1 MGHLMITI
9 YSEDGITVTQQ
20 FREPP
25 KLHWIQD
32 GPNEGRFVPADLDA
46 GYYPQTKV
54 KRPSVDYAR
63 SVVRSGDAFTE
74 VWTFD
79 QDLADRRIQA
89 AAEQAE
95 QERVARRI
103 GGTVQALKRMNQDV
117 GEMSNA
123 EQTEAIRQLA
133 AAAVHLV
140 EELTPN
146 MSDMN
151 QES

>member
-1 MGHLMITI
+1 MITI
-9 YSEDGITVTQQ
+9 YSADRITVTQR

-25 KLHWIQD
+25 KNHWIQD

-46 GYYPQTKV
+46 GYFPLIKV
-54 KRPSVDYAR
+54 ERPSVDHAR
-63 SVVRSGDAFTE
+63 SVVRSGETFTE

-79 QDLADRRIQA
+79 QDLADRRKL
-89 AAEQAE
+89 AEEIQAE

-103 GGTVQALKRMNQDV
+103 GSTVQALKRINQDV

-123 EQTEAIRQLA
+123 EQTEAIRRLA

-146 MSDMN
+146 MSDMD